1 MKQTKLAIGSN
12 SLPNPPLIV
21 EISLK
26 TIDSKKLTLEIWK
39 LSFNDETEDNVRILY
54 TVYNRMSLLLKSIIT
69 VTRVLP
75 AYKLSRVKGDYV
87 MEYNVYT
94 MDSNNEDAEYCS
106 KLGRECRK
114 SLLGSVVTPF
124 GSIAIEFAY
133 RTKMEMSF
141 EQSPVVV
148 KEDHYSME

>member
-1 MKQTKLAIGSN
+1 MAIGNN
-12 SLPNPPLIV
+12 SLPSPPLIV

-39 LSFNDETEDNVRILY
+39 LSFTDETEENIRILY
-54 TVYNRMSLLLKSIIT
+54 TVYNRMSLLLKSLIT

-94 MDSNNEDAEYCS
+94 MDSATNESIDYAS
-106 KLGRECRK
+106 KLGRECRS

-124 GSIAIEFAY
+124 GSICIEFAY